1 MACIQPFSIFFG
13 DTISLDNVTLRANS
27 IIMRTA
33 IYSLDKLRSYLEK
46 HLISTFKQLRRALGN
61 PARITIFRLLD
72 KVNGLS
78 SYSHRGKYYTLHSI
92 PRFNAKGLWEH
103 NAIRFSRYGNL
114 LETLKA
120 LVEGSDFG
128 YTAQDL
134 QDQVGIKTKHALM
147 QLVKREDLQRL
158 RQAGVYVYF
167 ASQRARAGEQQKMRR
182 QQQADLPTL
191 MLGSKTRLTVDEAK
205 AALLMFWATLDERQ
219 CRLYAGL
226 ESAMIGHGGDEHVAQ
241 LFGVDR
247 HTVARGRKELLKGDQ
262 ESQTVRRSGG
272 GRVPVEKKR
281 LKS

>member
-1 MACIQPFSIFFG
+1 
-13 DTISLDNVTLRANS
+13 
-27 IIMRTA
+27 MRIA
-33 IYSLDKLRSYLEK
+33 VYSLDKLQSYLEK
-46 HLISTFKQLRRALGN
+46 HLISTFKQMRHILGN
-61 PARITIFRLLD
+61 PARITIFRLLE
-72 KVNGLS
+72 KANGLS
-78 SYSHRGKYYTLHSI
+78 SYSHRGKYYTLRSI
-92 PRFNAKGLWEH
+92 PRFNTKGLWEH
-103 NAIRFSRYGNL
+103 KAVRFSKYGNL

-120 LVEGSDFG
+120 LVERSDCG

-182 QQQADLPTL
+182 QQQSDLPSL
-191 MLGSKTRLTVDEAK
+191 MLGSKAHMAVEEAK
-205 AALLMFWATLDERQ
+205 AALLLFRATLDERQ
-219 CRLYAGL
+219 RRLYAGL
-226 ESAMIGHGGDEHVAQ
+226 ESAKIGHGGDEHVAQ

-262 ESQTVRRSGG
+262 DLRKIRRSGG